1 MKAGSQVS
9 VIIPVYNGERYLA
22 EAVHSILAQT
32 VPTLEIIVVDDGS
45 TDGTARVAQRF
56 GDAVCYVYQPNRGPA
71 AARNRGLERA
81 RGEIVAFLDADDL
94 WREGKLACQC
104 ARLEADPTLDIVLG
118 HTQFVQHEPGPDA
131 GPVPTGEPYPQFF
144 LGGALFR
151 RSAFTR
157 VGGFD
162 ESLLCCEDW
171 DWFLRAYDMGVA
183 MRMFPEVVLHYRR
196 HEHNLTRTAAGRH
209 DLLRVIR
216 KRLVRQRRQGST
228 RLSLPSW
235 FDAGQRTKRYE

>member
-1 MKAGSQVS
+1 PVVQPAARGLAGRVTEPAATPGQARDECVLRRVVRRAGARRAATRPAPRRRLRPPQGRGDDDRDRADVRSGGMKRPEQHGRTEQDRPRQTCADDDDRRWSVKAGSQVS

-118 HTQFVQHEPGPDA
+118 HTQFV
-131 GPVPTGEPYPQFF
+131 
-144 LGGALFR
+144 
-151 RSAFTR
+151 
-157 VGGFD
+157 
-162 ESLLCCEDW
+162 
-171 DWFLRAYDMGVA
+171 
-183 MRMFPEVVLHYRR
+183 R
-196 HEHNLTRTAAGRH
+196 H
-209 DLLRVIR
+209 
-216 KRLVRQRRQGST
+216 
-228 RLSLPSW
+228 
-235 FDAGQRTKRYE
+235 